1 MNRRLLRTLPVVR
14 AAAIRTFSAKH
25 SLRNKEPARYNTQ
38 SERVDH
44 EHHKAPISFEY
55 VMSVIKTMD
64 FDSQKERVIEQ
75 YIKSG
80 GKLAPSELKILMKS
94 LTFDSSRERVF
105 RLLAGAE
112 KEETSSPA
120 VESYTR
126 EMEGTFNRWF
136 VDLMRKAIYNLIV
149 NVLGSQD
156 PKTNHQI
163 QSRIDKILPPGNQ
176 K

>member
-1 MNRRLLRTLPVVR
+1 
-14 AAAIRTFSAKH
+14 
-25 SLRNKEPARYNTQ
+25 
-38 SERVDH
+38 
-44 EHHKAPISFEY
+44 
-55 VMSVIKTMD
+55 MD